1 VISLLQKKD
10 NKNKKIIALID
21 GEHYPDV
28 NRDAL
33 KLLKSIFP
41 GIFAGIVFLGGTEK
55 LVIDDL
61 EGYFKEKVYIIND
74 LDRDFCPALK
84 YFSPDI
90 VYDLSDEPVVDYRI
104 RMKIASFCMA
114 NGCSYMGPDFLFSY
128 EERGIKIAKRT
139 LSIIGTGKRIGKTAV
154 SSYIA
159 KLFSEEN
166 INTAIIAM
174 GRGGPAV
181 PQVIRGDEIDITA
194 EYLLE
199 LNKKGLHA
207 SSDYIEDAL
216 LSEVVTIG
224 CRRCGGGFA
233 GKIFMTN
240 LKQGARLAEKLDSDL
255 IIVEGS
261 GASIPEVDTDKTICV
276 VGAFQEWDNLVGY
289 LGIYRIMLADMIIIT
304 MCEDPPVKNEKIE
317 ILVDKIK
324 KYNPGAEIIKT
335 FFRPKPL
342 TNVAGKKVFL
352 GMTSRK
358 IAESNITSH
367 LENEYGCRIV
377 KASFNLSKRD
387 LLRNDLDESP
397 DFDMILTELKA
408 AAVDVLT
415 EYASKNKKGIS
426 YIDNIL
432 MLADKERDFRG
443 DLIKLIKEK
452 NIK

>member
-1 VISLLQKKD
+1 MISLLQKKD
-10 NKNKKIIALID
+10 NKNKKLIALID
-21 GEHYPDV
+21 GEHYPEV

-33 KLLKSIFP
+33 EFLKNSFTGTFE
-41 GIFAGIVFLGGTEK
+41 GIIFLGGTEK
-55 LVIDDL
+55 LIIDDL
-61 EGYFKEKVYIIND
+61 EGYFKEKVYVIND
-74 LDRDFCPALK
+74 LDRDFCTALK

-90 VYDLSDEPVVDYRI
+90 VYDLSDEPVVNYRI

-114 NGCSYMGPDFLFSY
+114 SGSSYMGPDFLFSY
-128 EERGIKIAKRT
+128 EERKIKIAKKT

-159 KLFSEEN
+159 RIFSEEN

-174 GRGGPAV
+174 GRGGPST
-181 PQVIRGDEIDITA
+181 PQVIRGDEIDIDA
-194 EYLLE
+194 GYLLD
-199 LNKKGLHA
+199 LNKKGFHA

-240 LKQGARLAEKLDSDL
+240 LGEGARLAEKLDSDL

-261 GASIPEVDTDKTICV
+261 GASIPEVASDKTICV
-276 VGAFQEWDNLVGY
+276 IGAFQEWESLVGY

-304 MCEDPPVKNEKIE
+304 MCEDPPAKKEKIE

-324 KYNPGAEIIKT
+324 KYNPGVDIIKT
-335 FFRPKPL
+335 VFRPKPL
-342 TNVAGKKVFL
+342 TNVEGKKVFL
-352 GMTSRK
+352 GMTSQK
-358 IAESNITSH
+358 ITGSNITGH
-367 LENEYGCRIV
+367 LESEYGCRIV
-377 KASFNLSKRD
+377 KASFNLSKRELLKRD
-387 LLRNDLDESP
+387 LNESP
-397 DFDMILTELKA
+397 DFDIILTELKA

-415 EYASKNKKGIS
+415 EYASENKKEIS

-432 MLADKERDFRG
+432 VVIDRERDFKK
-443 DLIKLIKEK
+443 DVIKLIKEK
-452 NIK
+452 STR